1 MRKWLLLKKL
11 EIESWTPQLNAT
23 QKARKKEMKCK
34 RSKRRNMK
42 TTTQPIPMQTMKN
55 TNMTVM
61 TLHTQAH
68 ACKHIDVLY
77 SLNFRIH
84 RIVKIR
90 SGMHE
95 IRSELKH
102 TRPNLHSANWLSNLL
117 YECTTH
123 KAYPI
128 KPHSTIALSLLAFLI
143 QLTENYCDNMKVS
156 EWIFANKTL

>member
-1 MRKWLLLKKL
+1 MFAALQDTYNPYQHKQWK
-11 EIESWTPQLNAT
+11 T
-23 QKARKKEMKCK
+23 QMWQ
-34 RSKRRNMK
+34 
-42 TTTQPIPMQTMKN
+42 TTQTHTRYTQPIPMQTMKN